1 MRNQYKLL
9 AEKYEQ
15 EVIKQEGRKPGT
27 PKVTPYP
34 HKDGTTAYKSL
45 TKWGKRQDWRNS
57 AAAHKAAGIP
67 EPKQTEPEAVMKET
81 PLMRA
86 DFTDDENFEYNG
98 RYYSVEAIFDWENKA
113 TGHNASIGHNGV
125 TGQDT
130 YRDVPVGV
138 NQLQVT
144 DMEAGNVVTDQD
156 VLNAAAEFALTTAQ
170 ENPDTYHHHE
180 GVTAMEDTDQYGNR
194 NAPPLEVP
202 PEQKESIG
210 RLLDMGYEF
219 SQWIRAGTPQ
229 DQQTKTAVMVKKKR
243 SAYSVVEVTPDGLCN
258 GKPLGGTKQV
268 KEIMEPVDDKPDAE
282 DRVADGIKAKLD
294 RTDRSHDSILEVIN
308 AYWKELEAEW
318 KQHNPTQPMP
328 EDVKEELWQSV
339 FKGMLEANV
348 DPTDVFG

>member
-1 MRNQYKLL
+1 MRNQYKIL
-9 AEKYEQ
+9 AEKY
-15 EVIKQEGRKPGT
+15 VKQI
-27 PKVTPYP
+27 V
-34 HKDGTTAYKSL
+34 
-45 TKWGKRQDWRNS
+45 
-57 AAAHKAAGIP
+57 
-67 EPKQTEPEAVMKET
+67 KES
-81 PLMRA
+81 PLKYA
-86 DFTDDENFEYNG
+86 DFSDDENFEYNG
-98 RYYSVEAIFDWENKA
+98 RYYTVEAIFDWENKA
-113 TGHNASIGHNGV
+113 TGHNASIGHHGV

-130 YRDVPVGV
+130 YRDVPVSI

-144 DMEAGNVVTDQD
+144 DMDTGNVVTDQN

-219 SQWIRAGTPQ
+219 SQWIRADFSQWVKTGTPQ
-229 DQQTKTAVMVKKKR
+229 EQQTKTAVMVKKKR

-268 KEIMEPVDDKPDAE
+268 REIMEPVDDKPYAE
-282 DRVADGIKAKLD
+282 DRVADGMKAKLD
-294 RTDRSHDSILEVIN
+294 LTDRSHDSILEAIR
-308 AYWKELEAEW
+308 AYWLELEAEW
-318 KQHNPTQPMP
+318 KQYHPTQPMP
-328 EDVKEELWQSV
+328 EDVKEELWNSV
-339 FKGMLEANV
+339 FKGMEQANV